1 MVLGV
6 RISHMFYAHVDI
18 SHLYFMHTLLH
29 KSLLNLVSLQTKK
42 VITKFLIK
50 QPMLNK
56 GEQH

>member
-6 RISHMFYAHVDI
+6 QISYVFYQM
-18 SHLYFMHTLLH
+18 YFMNILLH

-42 VITKFLIK
+42 VITKLLIDRP
-50 QPMLNK
+50 QSMLNK

>member
-6 RISHMFYAHVDI
+6 RISHMFYQM
-18 SHLYFMHTLLH
+18 YFMHTLLH

-50 QPMLNK
+50 QPMLKK